1 LEKIKEERGYQY
13 EDEVE
18 TPGEGDLQQMYAE
31 HLHENEEIR
40 FILEGCGYYDIRDNN
55 DEWIRIEVLGGDL
68 IVVPSGCYHRFMLD
82 HTNVCRVKRIF
93 LKDPQYTA
101 HKRPVDNMDC
111 RKEYL
116 KKLENGAFEKEQ

>member
-82 HTNVCRVKRIF
+82 HTVTKVNSISINDRFCFRMF
-93 LKDPQYTA
+93 A
-101 HKRPVDNMDC
+101 
-111 RKEYL
+111 EWS
-116 KKLENGAFEKEQ
+116 AFSWKILNIQLTSVP